1 MSLDPITAI
10 LDLGRTALDKFVPDP
25 KAKAEAIYKLQ
36 ELADKR
42 DSEQLQAEVQRI
54 LGQIEINKIE
64 ASSTDRF
71 VAGWRP
77 FVGWV
82 CGTALAYQFIAEPLL
97 RFIAQVCFK
106 YTGAFPVLQLDE
118 LSTILMGLLGLG
130 VMRTVEKTKGVAGN

>member
-1 MSLDPITAI
+1 MSLDPITAL
-10 LDLGRTALDKFVPDP
+10 LDIGRTALDKFVPDP

-42 DSEQLQAEVQRI
+42 DSEALQAELQLI

-64 ASSTDRF
+64 AASSDRF
-71 VAGWRP
+71 VSGWRP
-77 FVGWV
+77 YIGWV
-82 CGTALAYQFIAEPLL
+82 CGTAFAYQFIAEPLL

-106 YTGAFPVLQLDE
+106 YTGAFPVLQMDQLT
-118 LSTILMGLLGLG
+118 TILLGLLGLG